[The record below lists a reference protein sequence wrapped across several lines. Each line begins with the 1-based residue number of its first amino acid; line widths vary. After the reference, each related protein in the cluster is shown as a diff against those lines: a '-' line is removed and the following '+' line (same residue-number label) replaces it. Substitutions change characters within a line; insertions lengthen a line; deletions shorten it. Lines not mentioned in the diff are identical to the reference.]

1 MTDLSN
7 RTSFKRISADR
18 TPSNRTPSNRTPPTR
33 RHFLGATLATAAGA
47 CAATPF
53 ATLCFAAGNTLA
65 LSAPAPAPAQRF
77 VFVLLRGGLD
87 GQSAVPAVGD
97 PDFAAARGALAQ
109 FAAPALALD
118 NTFALHPQ
126 LAQLHA
132 MYGRGE
138 LAVVHAVGLSYR
150 ERSHFDAQQVLESGG
165 VRPFD
170 ITTGWLGRAL
180 ARSSSKS
187 LALNTTVPLVLRGPG
202 VVDTWS
208 PSALPDPSAD
218 LVARLE
224 RLYAGDAE
232 LATALERAKALR
244 FDTTMPADM
253 TAGNAMG
260 GNARNGN
267 FTVLAQRA
275 AEFLAQPAGPQVAV
289 LELGGWDT
297 HANQGNPNGPLA
309 NNLRQLD
316 TGLAALREGLLP
328 SGTWGRT
335 VVVVATEF
343 GREVAVNGTLGTDHG
358 TAGAA
363 FVLGGA
369 VKGGRVLA
377 DWPGLARSQRFEG
390 RDLRTTTDLRAVLKG
405 VLSDHLQVA
414 SRTLDTEVFP
424 GSEGVRGL
432 GLLKG

>member
-1 MTDLSN
+1 MTNASI
-7 RTSFKRISADR
+7 RTSVR
-18 TPSNRTPSNRTPPTR
+18 R
-33 RHFLGATLATAAGA
+33 RHFLGTTLATAVGA
-47 CAATPF
+47 AAAAPF
-53 ATLCFAAGNTLA
+53 ATLCLAAGN
-65 LSAPAPAPAQRF
+65 APASSATAPRF

-87 GQSAVPAVGD
+87 GLSAVPALGD
-97 PDFAAARGALAQ
+97 PQFAAARGALAQ
-109 FAAPALALD
+109 FAGPALALD

-138 LAVVHAVGLSYR
+138 LAVVHAVGLPYR
-150 ERSHFDAQQVLESGG
+150 DRSHFDAQQVLESGG
-165 VRPFD
+165 VRPFELS
-170 ITTGWLGRAL
+170 TGWLARAL
-180 ARSSSKS
+180 ARGQGKS

-224 RLYAGDAE
+224 RMYAGDKE
-232 LATALERAKALR
+232 LATALDRAKALR

-253 TAGNAMG
+253 AGGMNG
-260 GNARNGN
+260 GMSGGPGNGANGGPVRYGN
-267 FTVLAQRA
+267 FSVLAQRA
-275 AEFLAQPAGPQVAV
+275 AEFLVQPNGPQVAV

-328 SGTWGRT
+328 SGAWGRT

-358 TAGAA
+358 TGGAA

-369 VKGGRVLA
+369 VRGGRIVA
-377 DWPGLARSQRFEG
+377 DWPGLAKRNRFEG
-390 RDLRTTTDLRAVLKG
+390 RDLKITTDLRAVLRG
-405 VLSDHLQVA
+405 VLADHLQVA
-414 SRTLDTEVFP
+414 NGALDTSVFP
-424 GSEGVRGL
+424 GSAGTAKL
-432 GLLKG
+432 GLLKA